1 MFGAPKMKKKIL
13 WAAVVFAAASV
24 FAYNPPAG
32 GMSLYR
38 LSSPTQFA
46 SAASSAGGGLF
57 MPGPDSIAFN
67 PALTALEQRSQL
79 DAGFTA
85 LISTDSLDS
94 HKFNAAFQTGILVPT
109 KRFVASGFLN
119 GVFCD
124 SVNMDLANS
133 LNLHAALSKEITENF
148 SIGLGLNGGFLWGA
162 HGDNDKDWSL
172 GADVGVLYHRESL
185 GFLKNFRV
193 GGALLNLGK
202 YYDVDVVPIDKE
214 KRSDM
219 FPSFVTVR
227 AGVASVLVD
236 TKQFNLGFSFDVST
250 PCFRDVAFDV
260 GLQFSVKDTFFLSV
274 AETIDVM
281 EIKNSCLDVIPAV
294 SLGVKF
300 NLTAKNSDYLRS
312 RSWDSSE
319 MLVSAAWQQK
329 YENIQAVSAGARIY
343 LGQQDTQPPVI
354 QLWTDE
360 D

>member
-1 MFGAPKMKKKIL
+1 MKEKIL
-13 WAAVVFAAASV
+13 WAVVAFAAASV

-32 GMSLYR
+32 GMNIFK
-38 LSSPTQFA
+38 LSSPTQLA

-57 MPGPDSIAFN
+57 MPGPDAIACN

-79 DAGFTA
+79 DADFTA
-85 LISTDSLDS
+85 LISTDARDS
-94 HKFNAAFQTGILVPT
+94 HAFNAAFQTGILIPT

-124 SVNMDLANS
+124 SVNMDLADS
-133 LNLHAALSKEITENF
+133 LAIHAALSKEISEHF
-148 SIGLGLNGGFLWGA
+148 SIGLGLNGGVLWGA

-172 GADVGVLYHRESL
+172 GADVGVLYRRESL
-185 GFLKNFRV
+185 GFLKDFRL
-193 GGALLNLGK
+193 GGSLLNLGK
-202 YYDVDVVPIDKE
+202 YYKVDVVPIDKG
-214 KRSDM
+214 KKADM

-227 AGVASVLVD
+227 TGVASLLVD
-236 TKQFNLGFSFDVST
+236 TNQFTLGFSFDISL
-250 PCFRDVAFDV
+250 PCFRDIAFDM
-260 GLQFSVKDTFFLSV
+260 GLQFSVKDTFFLSI

-300 NLTAKNSDYLRS
+300 NLNAKNSEYLRS
-312 RSWDSSE
+312 HSWDSSE

-329 YENIQAVSAGARIY
+329 YEHIQAISAGARIY
-343 LGQQDTQPPVI
+343 LGQQDVQPPVI